1 MSSRR
6 EVQLSRDEGKL
17 LPELL
22 PNCADHS
29 RLAIPTNW
37 KGDSL
42 RVLSPFRRNQPKINP
57 PADLESCMR
66 TALEGL
72 KVCSN

>member
-1 MSSRR
+1 VSSRR
-6 EVQLSRDEGKL
+6 EVQLSRDEGEL

-29 RLAIPTNW
+29 CLAIPMNRKATRSESSPLQEENW
-37 KGDSL
+37 
-42 RVLSPFRRNQPKINP
+42 PKINP

-72 KVCSN
+72 KACSN